1 MVCQVWRLVYKST
14 EWQMSGQMMMIMR
27 YVVYRRLSCK
37 INYNYEKWD
46 YRNRRV
52 IYWGMP
58 LPADALECWNETNVL
73 ITTLEH

>member
-37 INYNYEKWD
+37 INYNCEKWD
-46 YRNRRV
+46 YRNRSDLLGYAVACRCA
-52 IYWGMP
+52 GM
-58 LPADALECWNETNVL
+58 LERNERPDYDT
-73 ITTLEH
+73 